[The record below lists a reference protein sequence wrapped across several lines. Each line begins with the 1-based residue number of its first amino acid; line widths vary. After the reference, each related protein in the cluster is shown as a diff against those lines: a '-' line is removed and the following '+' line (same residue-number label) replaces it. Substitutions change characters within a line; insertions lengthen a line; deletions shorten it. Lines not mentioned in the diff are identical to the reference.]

1 MSTDKITVSVIHGAA
16 QFTIATFVGKLLDGI
31 LPYSPS
37 KCSALQLGTEIILQI
52 SADVICTAALMDY
65 LNNSLSADQYDPSGG
80 FAYMIGLIY
89 SQPQLVQKINKLNSI
104 IGSKLSGIVNLN
116 TGNKAMGV
124 QRVPVVTQNQFISGN
139 AAYN

>member
-1 MSTDKITVSVIHGAA
+1 MTDKITVSVIHGAA
-16 QFTIATFVGKLLDGI
+16 QFTIATFVGKLLDSV
-31 LPYSPS
+31 LPYKPDR
-37 KCSALQLGTEIILQI
+37 CNALQLGAEIILQI

-80 FAYMIGLIY
+80 FSYMIGLIY
-89 SQPQLVQKINKLNSI
+89 SQPQLVQKITKLNAI
-104 IGSKLSGIVNLN
+104 IGSKLSSMMYLN
-116 TGNKAMGV
+116 GGNKAMGV